1 MGDGWIVIVFEF
13 NIVKNNVII
22 DLNEENCMSLNMC
35 LWYLILYNVL
45 IYIFFYYFV
54 DLFIRILV
62 YDYICSI

>member
-1 MGDGWIVIVFEF
+1 MEDGWIVIVFEF

-35 LWYLILYNVL
+35 LWYLILFNVL

-54 DLFIRILV
+54 D
-62 YDYICSI
+62 